1 MRPSAP
7 ASPIPISDV
16 PAAERIPGLT
26 SQSQHH
32 TDNIGFWVRSC
43 VAKICS
49 RLAQLLWR
57 QEAACLL
64 RSLNNPALRACL
76 SSLHNNPLA
85 ISILFYASKGRLRI
99 QLSEMQSMAL
109 SICPRRNIIVESLH
123 PSQPSSAV
131 DWNNM
136 SCAKSIAELSAVSEL
151 LTVDAEAGTMVHLRI
166 ILFVSAVVDL
176 RQCRRSSSFCRDVGE
191 SATIFPHSLRLALAY
206 PSSRSRG
213 IPSAEKHGS

>member
-43 VAKICS
+43 VAKI

-136 SCAKSIAELSAVSEL
+136 SIAELSAVSEL
-151 LTVDAEAGTMVHLRI
+151 LTVDAEAGTMVHPLC
-166 ILFVSAVVDL
+166 L
-176 RQCRRSSSFCRDVGE
+176 
-191 SATIFPHSLRLALAY
+191 
-206 PSSRSRG
+206 PSHQ
-213 IPSAEKHGS
+213 PSAS